1 MPIAVTAA
9 LLILLSSHAGAETPW
24 AMEAGL
30 WRNVTREPSDY
41 DDGMAAIDAM
51 VEPDR
56 LTERARHLRA
66 LVSRFDAVEHYR
78 AKDNLSLLVRA
89 VGSGTYPG
97 YPAVDVLARSW
108 QIDEERRTWFR
119 DWSRALAAWSRGEEV
134 DRPLTLDGEPVQL
147 EQLLGERTLEKAWLA
162 ASLGRTVWAFVMTPA
177 DRIDGLD
184 AETFVRSVYRAA
196 LGRDPS
202 PDDLRFRVRELA
214 AGKRRAAFIDEVYG
228 SDEARQRRVREV
240 LGRAAEISEA
250 P

>member
-1 MPIAVTAA
+1 MPIAATAA
-9 LLILLSSHAGAETPW
+9 LLLLLSSHAGAETPW
-24 AMEAGL
+24 AVEAGL
-30 WRNVTREPSDY
+30 WRNVTHEPSDY
-41 DDGMAAIDAM
+41 DDEMAAIDAM
-51 VEPDR
+51 VDPDR

-78 AKDNLSLLVRA
+78 AKSNLSLLVRA

-108 QIDEERRTWFR
+108 QVDDERRTWFR
-119 DWSRALAAWSRGEEV
+119 DWSQALAAWSRGEEV
-134 DRPLTLDGEPVQL
+134 DRPLTLDGEPAQL
-147 EQLLGERTLEKAWLA
+147 EQLLGDRTQEKAWLA
-162 ASLGRTVWAFVMTPA
+162 ASLARTVWAFVMTPA
-177 DRIDGLD
+177 DRIAGLD

-214 AGKRRAAFIDEVYG
+214 AGKGRAAFIEEVHG
-228 SDEARQRRVREV
+228 SDEARQRRIREV

>member
-1 MPIAVTAA
+1 MHIAAIAT
-9 LLILLSSHAGAETPW
+9 LLLVLFSHAGAETPW
-24 AMEAGL
+24 AVEARL
-30 WRNVTREPSDY
+30 WRNVTHEPSDY
-41 DDGMAAIDAM
+41 DDEMAAIDAM

-66 LVSRFDAVEHYR
+66 LISRFDAVEHYR
-78 AKDNLSLLVRA
+78 ARDNLSLIVRA
-89 VGSGTYPG
+89 VGTGTYPR
-97 YPAVDVLARSW
+97 YPAVDVLTRSW

-119 DWSRALAAWSRGEEV
+119 DWSQALGAWSRGEET
-134 DRPLTLDGEPVQL
+134 RPLTLDGEPVEV
-147 EQLLGERTLEKAWLA
+147 EQLLGERTKEKAWLA
-162 ASLGRTVWAFVMTPA
+162 ASLARTVWAFVMTPF
-177 DRIDGLD
+177 DRVAGLD

-214 AGKRRAAFIDEVYG
+214 AGKRRAAFIEEVYG
-228 SDEARQRRVREV
+228 SDEARQRGFHEV